1 MNFEYNLSFTEII
14 MRHIL
19 GLFLG
24 VIGGFLAYYVSP
36 VFIIIAALAPIS
48 ILTAILGWC
57 PIYMLLRINHAP
69 HTH

>member
-1 MNFEYNLSFTEII
+1 MNFDYNLSFIEII
-14 MRHIL
+14 FRHFI

-36 VFIIIAALAPIS
+36 VFLIVAALAPVS

-57 PIYMLLRINHAP
+57 PIYMFLGINHADL
-69 HTH
+69 TH

>member
-14 MRHIL
+14 VRHIL

-36 VFIIIAALAPIS
+36 MFIIIAALAPVS
-48 ILTAILGWC
+48 ILTGILGWC
-57 PIYMLLRINHAP
+57 PIYMFLGINHAP
-69 HTH
+69 QTH

>member
-36 VFIIIAALAPIS
+36 MFIIIAALAPVS

-57 PIYMLLRINHAP
+57 PIYMFLGINHAP